1 MVDWKG
7 LNIVLSPT
15 IFFNFKMELSMKRK
29 ILVFAL
35 FFVFLASLFFV
46 ACGQQETTETP
57 KEEKQISTAK
67 EPVQAVKETTAKKL
81 KAGFIYVGPVGDY
94 GFSYAHD
101 LGRKFAKEKFPW
113 LETVIV
119 ESVAESDS
127 ARIIDRLIQEQK
139 CDVVFTTSFGYMDDT
154 VKAGAKYP
162 EKIFMHSSGFKRAA
176 NVGTY
181 FGDLYQ
187 MYYLNGLMAGA
198 LTKTNKIGYVAAF
211 PIPELIRHIDAY
223 ALGIKAAN
231 PKAKLNVRW
240 IYAWYGPDKAKEAA
254 QSLIAEGCDAL
265 AFTEDTPAVI
275 EVGQEVTEKGK
286 QIYTFSHYSAMQP
299 YGKDSVVSGQLMNW
313 GGMYAEI
320 LEDIYN
326 DKWTNKDMW
335 WLAKEKAAILGGN
348 DTDTINPKFVPEL
361 KEAMIDSKEFGK
373 ISAYDLV
380 MKRYEQMQQGVDVFE
395 PFTGPI
401 ADNKGV
407 IQIQAG
413 AKASKDDLLKIMYY
427 VDNVEGDIPQ

>member
-1 MVDWKG
+1 MR
-7 LNIVLSPT
+7 
-15 IFFNFKMELSMKRK
+15 EK
-29 ILVFAL
+29 ILVVAVSFVFLCGL
-35 FFVFLASLFFV
+35 FFVS
-46 ACGQQETTETP
+46 CGQQEEKTDTTSEKEISESTP
-57 KEEKQISTAK
+57 KTVEPAAEKAPAK
-67 EPVQAVKETTAKKL
+67 RL
-81 KAGFIYVGPVGDY
+81 KAGFVYVGPVGDY

-113 LETVIV
+113 LDTVIV

-162 EKIFMHSSGFKRAA
+162 DKIFMHSSGFKRSA

-198 LTKTNKIGYVAAF
+198 LTKTDKIGYVAAF
-211 PIPELIRHIDAY
+211 PIPELVRHIDAY

-299 YGKDSVVSGQLMNW
+299 YGEDSVVSGQLMNW
-313 GGMYAEI
+313 GGMYADI
-320 LEDIYN
+320 LEDIYT

-335 WLAKEKAAILGGN
+335 WLAKEKAAILGGST
-348 DTDTINPKFVPEL
+348 TDLINPKFIPQL
-361 KEAMIDSKEFGK
+361 KEAMIDTKEFGK

-401 ADNKGV
+401 ADNKGT

-427 VDNVEGDIPQ
+427 VDNIEGDIPQ